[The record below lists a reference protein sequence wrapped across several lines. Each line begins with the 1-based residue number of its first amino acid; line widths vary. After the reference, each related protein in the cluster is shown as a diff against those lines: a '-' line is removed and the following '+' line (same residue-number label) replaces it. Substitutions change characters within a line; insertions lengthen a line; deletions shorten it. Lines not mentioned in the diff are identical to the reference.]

1 MAKASRS
8 KAKPDPKA
16 KGKAPAKPEPER
28 KDNRYLRAAR
38 VIIENGE
45 GVDPA
50 ELALKAE
57 LSPASANYCMEA
69 FRGVTQALREAK
81 LLPARKAPAKAPEV
95 PVQAEQ
101 AA

>member
-1 MAKASRS
+1 MAKASKS
-8 KAKPDPKA
+8 KANPDPKA
-16 KGKAPAKPEPER
+16 KGKAPEPER

-38 VIIENGE
+38 VIIEAGE

-69 FRGVTQALREAK
+69 YKGVVQALREAK
-81 LLPARKAPAKAPEV
+81 LLPAKKAPGQRAKV
-95 PVQAEQ
+95 D
-101 AA
+101 AAGNTG